1 MYAYVANNPTT
12 WVDPSG
18 HTAAFSD
25 LSPNQQKVLAALI
38 VSAPLLFLA
47 LPAAIAGVFLYIAC
61 VLEGECRTY
70 LNEAWA
76 LIEEL
81 GSDGSNDKKWDLDA
95 LVDAYQQWPLRPV
108 LERPFRQMY
117 SMVLGNLPGLGDLY
131 DLHVAMTGYDPVTGE
146 HLGYWARLL
155 TGMAVLPLPFL
166 TGQNLRAGREGV
178 EFAVENVDDVARVER
193 NLCSFAAE
201 TPVVTTHG
209 PVAISEVAIGD
220 KVLAWNEATDATG
233 YYTVTNAYSDVHEVL
248 VYLTIDDEV
257 VETTPE
263 HPFYTAESGWIPAGE
278 LVVGTAVRKIDGTTG
293 VIAAITFDA
302 TPRAMYNMTVAVA
315 HTYVVGDGEWV
326 VHNHCGSEHRN
337 ED

>member
-166 TGQNLRAGREGV
+166 TGQNLRAGREGMEV
-178 EFAVENVDDVARVER
+178 AVENADDVIRMGSGCPI
-193 NLCSFAAE
+193 NSFSAE
-201 TPVVTTHG
+201 TPVATAAG
-209 PVAISEVAIGD
+209 PVPISTLGIGD
-220 KVLAWNEATDATG
+220 QVLAWNEATDQTG
-233 YYTVTNAYSDVHEVL
+233 YYTVTATIAHEDATIVE
-248 VYLTIDDEV
+248 LTIDGEV
-257 VETTPE
+257 VKTTGE
-263 HPFYTAESGWIPAGE
+263 HPFYVVAGAPW
-278 LVVGTAVRKIDGTTG
+278 LAPSISDGRWVAAGKLAAGDAVRQADGTTG
-293 VIAAITFDA
+293 IVDAVVIVAE
-302 TPRAMYNMTVAVA
+302 PQRMYNLTVADA
-315 HTYVVGDGEWV
+315 HTFFVGDGE
-326 VHNHCGSEHRN
+326 
-337 ED
+337 